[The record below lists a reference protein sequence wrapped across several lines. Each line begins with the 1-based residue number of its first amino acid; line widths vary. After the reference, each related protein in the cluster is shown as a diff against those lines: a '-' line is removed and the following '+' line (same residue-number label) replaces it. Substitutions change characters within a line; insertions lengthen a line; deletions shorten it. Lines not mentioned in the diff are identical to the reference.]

1 MSLVN
6 EGYTKVVL
14 ITGDKDF
21 VPLLEYIE
29 GKAEIWIV
37 GFQRDY
43 EGRATQSPELIQFC
57 AEGGHLY
64 LDKVV
69 DRFTTNVQNY

>member
-1 MSLVN
+1 MDIDIAVTIMSKVN
-6 EGYTKVVL
+6 EGYNKVVL

-37 GFQRDY
+37 GF
-43 EGRATQSPELIQFC
+43 E
-57 AEGGHLY
+57 
-64 LDKVV
+64 
-69 DRFTTNVQNY
+69 TNNT